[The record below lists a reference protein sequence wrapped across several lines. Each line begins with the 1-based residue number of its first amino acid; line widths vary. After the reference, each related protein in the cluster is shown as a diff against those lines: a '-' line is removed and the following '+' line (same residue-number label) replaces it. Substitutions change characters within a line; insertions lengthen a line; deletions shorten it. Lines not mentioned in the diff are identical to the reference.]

1 MKKLLFL
8 VAMVAVFAS
17 CEKNK
22 MESYDWEGVYTVE
35 TTGEIVYTDESREVM
50 RDPVQPNPVV
60 FSSEMTIYKR
70 GGTLYAQTQYFGT
83 PDTTLRG
90 VYYCINAPQRRM
102 PMNST
107 EEDGLEPVIVSYQP
121 TIFMA
126 NGMVYI
132 KHENKV
138 YTAPVPAKAKSS
150 SPNTL
155 TFYPSQPF
163 DVAMIPSGF
172 NSNYT
177 ELDPAHFDMINCQYV
192 FGDMQKTGNE
202 ITWDITLNFHYPVD
216 WGYGPAAS
224 CIIYHNKVTKK

>member
-35 TTGEIVYTDESREVM
+35 TTNEVVYADGTREIHIDYETQA
-50 RDPVQPNPVV
+50 PFV

-90 VYYCINAPQRRM
+90 VYYCINAPQRRI

-107 EEDGLEPVIVSYQP
+107 EEDGLGPVIEEQTPS
-121 TIFMA
+121 IFMV

-132 KHENKV
+132 KHGNKL
-138 YTAPVPAKAKSS
+138 YTAPIPAKAKSS

-155 TFYPSQPF
+155 AFYPSQSF
-163 DVAMIPSGF
+163 DIAMIP
-172 NSNYT
+172 NYS
-177 ELDPAHFDMINCQYV
+177 ELDPIHFDMVNCQYI